1 MNSIEIE
8 KRRYEKPQLN
18 LVAIDFSISLYPGS
32 LPGLPGGFGAQKN
45 ESSAASSK
53 NKTTTPFGG
62 SKPNYK

>member
-18 LVAIDFSISLYPGS
+18 LVAIDFSVSL
-32 LPGLPGGFGAQKN
+32 GGPTGHPPDFAQKN
-45 ESSAASSK
+45 GSSAASTK

>member
-8 KRRYEKPQLN
+8 KRRYQKPQLN
-18 LVAIDFSISLYPGS
+18 LVAIDFSISLTPPS
-32 LPGLPGGFGAQKN
+32 LPGLPEAQKHN
-45 ESSAASSK
+45 GAANSK